1 MNNARKT
8 VSTKVDTDGIKVMAF
23 GGEVESV
30 SKIGEDG
37 NQLKHVMGLNNL
49 NLR

>member
-1 MNNARKT
+1 MNNARKA
-8 VSTKVDTDGIKVMAF
+8 VSIKVDTDESKVMAF